1 MADSLSQAHPKS
13 RLRKDVSTMT
23 DHEIIAA
30 QIKQLIDV
38 EYENQQLRQRL
49 REEEVDRLVIL
60 GRLRA
65 VEKERDRLLVIMGR
79 TAARSLEV

>member
-1 MADSLSQAHPKS
+1 
-13 RLRKDVSTMT
+13 MT

-30 QIKQLIDV
+30 QLKQLNDV
-38 EYENQQLRQRL
+38 EHENQQLRQRL

-60 GRLRA
+60 GRLIA

-79 TAARSLEV
+79 DAAARTADW

>member
-1 MADSLSQAHPKS
+1 MTG
-13 RLRKDVSTMT
+13 KDVSTMT
-23 DHEIIAA
+23 EQEIIAA
-30 QIKQLIDV
+30 QLKQLNDV

-65 VEKERDRLLVIMGR
+65 VEKERDRLLVILGR
-79 TAARSLEV
+79 SAAGVTS

>member
-1 MADSLSQAHPKS
+1 MTG
-13 RLRKDVSTMT
+13 KDVSTMT

-30 QIKQLIDV
+30 QLKQLNDV
-38 EYENQQLRQRL
+38 EHENQQLRQRL

-60 GRLRA
+60 GRLIA

-79 TAARSLEV
+79 DAAARTADW

>member
-1 MADSLSQAHPKS
+1 
-13 RLRKDVSTMT
+13 MT

-30 QIKQLIDV
+30 QLKQLNDV
-38 EYENQQLRQRL
+38 EHENQQLRQRL

>member
-1 MADSLSQAHPKS
+1 MIG
-13 RLRKDVSTMT
+13 KDVSTMT

-30 QIKQLIDV
+30 QLKQLNDV
-38 EYENQQLRQRL
+38 EHENQQLRQRL

-60 GRLRA
+60 GRLIA

-79 TAARSLEV
+79 DAAARTADW

>member
-1 MADSLSQAHPKS
+1 MTG
-13 RLRKDVSTMT
+13 KDVSTMT

-30 QIKQLIDV
+30 QLKQLNDV
-38 EYENQQLRQRL
+38 EHENQQLRQRL

>member
-1 MADSLSQAHPKS
+1 MIG
-13 RLRKDVSTMT
+13 KDVSTMT

-30 QIKQLIDV
+30 QLKQLNDV
-38 EYENQQLRQRL
+38 EHENQQLRQRL
-49 REEEVDRLVIL
+49 REEEIDRIVIL

>member
-1 MADSLSQAHPKS
+1 
-13 RLRKDVSTMT
+13 MT

-30 QIKQLIDV
+30 QIKQLNDV

>member
-1 MADSLSQAHPKS
+1 
-13 RLRKDVSTMT
+13 MT

-30 QIKQLIDV
+30 QIKQLNGV
-38 EYENQQLRQRL
+38 EYENQQLRQRI

-79 TAARSLEV
+79 DAAARRAD

>member
-1 MADSLSQAHPKS
+1 
-13 RLRKDVSTMT
+13 MT

-30 QIKQLIDV
+30 QLKQLNDV

>member
-1 MADSLSQAHPKS
+1 MTG
-13 RLRKDVSTMT
+13 KDVSTMT

-30 QIKQLIDV
+30 QIKQLNDV

>member
-1 MADSLSQAHPKS
+1 
-13 RLRKDVSTMT
+13 MT

-30 QIKQLIDV
+30 QLKQLNDV
-38 EYENQQLRQRL
+38 EHENQQLRQRL

-60 GRLRA
+60 GRLIA

-79 TAARSLEV
+79 DAAARAADW

>member
-1 MADSLSQAHPKS
+1 MTG
-13 RLRKDVSTMT
+13 KDVSTMT

-30 QIKQLIDV
+30 QLKQLNDV

>member
-1 MADSLSQAHPKS
+1 
-13 RLRKDVSTMT
+13 MT

-30 QIKQLIDV
+30 QIKQLNDV

-49 REEEVDRLVIL
+49 REEEVDRIVIL

>member
-1 MADSLSQAHPKS
+1 
-13 RLRKDVSTMT
+13 MT
-23 DHEIIAA
+23 EQEIIAA
-30 QIKQLIDV
+30 QIKQLNDV

-79 TAARSLEV
+79 TAARSLKV